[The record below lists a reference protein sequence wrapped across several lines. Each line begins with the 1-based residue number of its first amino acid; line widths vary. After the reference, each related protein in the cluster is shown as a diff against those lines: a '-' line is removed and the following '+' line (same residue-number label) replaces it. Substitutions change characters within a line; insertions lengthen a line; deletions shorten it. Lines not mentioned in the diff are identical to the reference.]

1 MIACASAENS
11 TLHINNS
18 VNKIKKKIV
27 DTVPEIYFFLT
38 QSFLKLKL
46 KREVTGYLE
55 CRQGEK
61 SKLKLYRV

>member
-18 VNKIKKKIV
+18 VNKIKKKL
-27 DTVPEIYFFLT
+27 DTVPEFFFLT

>member
-1 MIACASAENS
+1 MIACASAEKS

-27 DTVPEIYFFLT
+27 DTVPEIFFLT